1 MDPYS
6 ICSEGRP
13 GSSSIHTVFTI
24 TRKSSTL
31 DFQGYNLQ
39 AATTKGAWYRLSSHR
54 LSTERSSLVMGPAAT
69 ESDPTV
75 RSRVLVKQ
83 AEIRT
88 AVDNGGTSTDY
99 RHVCAL
105 MRMRKYSTMAS

>member
-1 MDPYS
+1 M
-6 ICSEGRP
+6 
-13 GSSSIHTVFTI
+13 
-24 TRKSSTL
+24 L

-39 AATTKGAWYRLSSHR
+39 AAATKGAWYRLSSHR
-54 LSTERSSLVMGPAAT
+54 LSTKRPSLVMGPVAT

-88 AVDNGGTSTDY
+88 AVDDSRT
-99 RHVCAL
+99 V
-105 MRMRKYSTMAS
+105 